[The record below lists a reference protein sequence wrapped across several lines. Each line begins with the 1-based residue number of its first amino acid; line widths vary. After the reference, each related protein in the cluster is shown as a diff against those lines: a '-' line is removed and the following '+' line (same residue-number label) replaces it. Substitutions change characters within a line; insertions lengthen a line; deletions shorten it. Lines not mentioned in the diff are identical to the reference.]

1 MIGASRI
8 LIDHG
13 VTNSPV
19 RLIDAIASSTNE
31 NIAFKNKLTIN
42 DPIMH
47 VPRSLILIYDIFSI
61 FNFIFIFYILNGIFF
76 LVVYCSGLQI
86 TIKDFSVEPTTIAI
100 KFNNIPGLDHSAD
113 FMGYAILF
121 KMTDAEE
128 WWQVRYKRG
137 GWGRSYIFEELRP
150 YVNYTFRVSPYA
162 LKAGG
167 LAGPPLTIQT
177 KEDSK

>member
-1 MIGASRI
+1 M
-8 LIDHG
+8 
-13 VTNSPV
+13 
-19 RLIDAIASSTNE
+19 
-31 NIAFKNKLTIN
+31 
-42 DPIMH
+42 
-47 VPRSLILIYDIFSI
+47 
-61 FNFIFIFYILNGIFF
+61 
-76 LVVYCSGLQI
+76 
-86 TIKDFSVEPTTIAI
+86 EPTTIAI
-100 KFNNIPGLDHSAD
+100 TFNNIPGLYHSID

-137 GWGRSYIFEELRP
+137 GWGRTYTFKDLRP

-167 LAGPPLTIQT
+167 LAGPPQTIQT